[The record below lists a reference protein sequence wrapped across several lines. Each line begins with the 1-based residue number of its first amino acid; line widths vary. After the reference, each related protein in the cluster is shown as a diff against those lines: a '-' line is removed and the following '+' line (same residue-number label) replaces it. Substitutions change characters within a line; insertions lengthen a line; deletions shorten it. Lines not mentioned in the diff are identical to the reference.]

1 MMVRVMAPAER
12 FTLLARATRTTG
24 DTLCVPTGR
33 PLPMGTW
40 VDVLFPDHQG
50 GQEIQIRAMVSRSR
64 QRQGLYGME
73 LVLLPLSPP
82 ANA

>member
-1 MMVRVMAPAER
+1 
-12 FTLLARATRTTG
+12 
-24 DTLCVPTGR
+24 
-33 PLPMGTW
+33 MGTW
-40 VDVLFPDHQG
+40 VDVLFVGHQG